1 MEFDHEKHHRTNILL
16 ISASEEVIET
26 LEDNQVS
33 EVNLMMERYVLCFK
47 GATLSRILAYDIAH
61 TFCIIFLR
69 TVANALC
76 NLHVLVNRG
85 DDIWKED

>member
-33 EVNLMMERYVLCFK
+33 EVNLIEQVCKKHFVPRGPLLYQE
-47 GATLSRILAYDIAH
+47 D
-61 TFCIIFLR
+61 
-69 TVANALC
+69 
-76 NLHVLVNRG
+76 LHFTHMA
-85 DDIWKED
+85 